1 MDDLEN
7 QLSEFSEKIG
17 KTLLYPNKAMTEF
30 MESDAIK
37 SIVSFFNS
45 IPKDI
50 QDTELSH
57 HVQQLKK
64 PKITYAEIEWLQE
77 TIGYKSL
84 KMSIK
89 TLQEREN
96 KSELDKYVLS
106 IIEADNMSP
115 REKTVVLLAHFE
127 ALVYQTIDSER
138 KNKEKVKNVISDRV
152 KCVHEMELGN
162 YRKILLAGI
171 VFIVFS
177 NTDDYKNQID
187 KRIPFRNNILH
198 RGTMAYSDDDINE
211 AYEILVYFITA
222 ITLM

>member
-7 QLSEFSEKIG
+7 QLSEFSEKVE
-17 KTLLYPNKAMTEF
+17 KTLLYANRAMTEF
-30 MESDAIK
+30 VESDAFK
-37 SIVSFFNS
+37 SIVNFFNS
-45 IPKDI
+45 ISKDI

-57 HVQQLKK
+57 HIQQFEKAE
-64 PKITYAEIEWLQE
+64 ITYAEIEWLQE

-127 ALVYQTIDSER
+127 ALVYQTIDFER
-138 KNKEKVKNVISDRV
+138 KNKEKVK
-152 KCVHEMELGN
+152 M
-162 YRKILLAGI
+162 
-171 VFIVFS
+171 
-177 NTDDYKNQID
+177 
-187 KRIPFRNNILH
+187 
-198 RGTMAYSDDDINE
+198 
-211 AYEILVYFITA
+211 
-222 ITLM
+222 